1 MTKSLFCLKESGV
14 VKKWN
19 NLEELK
25 KYRIGGTIGYWY
37 TELFSAKGLNV
48 EYVASDEQNFMKL
61 YSKRV
66 DIVPTDEVVG
76 NYIIEKLY
84 SEEKEKFDIM
94 DGVLNRSELRIMVSK
109 KYPNYKQILEKFNNG
124 IKKIKDNGK
133 YNKIMEKYKINLN
146 N

>member
-1 MTKSLFCLKESGV
+1 M
-14 VKKWN
+14 
-19 NLEELK
+19 
-25 KYRIGGTIGYWY
+25 
-37 TELFSAKGLNV
+37 
-48 EYVASDEQNFMKL
+48 ASDEQNFMKL

-84 SEEKEKFDIM
+84 PEEKEKFDIM

-124 IKKIKDNGK
+124 IKKINAIDWLTKT
-133 YNKIMEKYKINLN
+133 EK
-146 N
+146 